1 MSRRWTLGF
10 TLIELIVVIV
20 VLGIVALMTTSY
32 LGLGA
37 KMYAEAAGRDKLLS
51 QSRFAVERI
60 TRELRNVVPN
70 SVRTWNDASRQCVE
84 FAPLLQ
90 AGRYE
95 ANLVSPIRLFS
106 ASSWDQLVA
115 TPAVLM
121 AVYPVNAATDIYQR
135 QRVASS
141 LGLTVDS
148 TNNRILN
155 VAFSFSGAVPNSPSQ
170 RMYFM
175 TAPVVYCVVG
185 SELRRYQRSSITSS
199 TASADLPGHV
209 LMAEGLDT
217 DFYTSTGAS
226 PFSFENSVVLTR
238 NAVVHI
244 RLAFKSDFNDTLVF
258 NQEIHIPN
266 VP

>member
-1 MSRRWTLGF
+1 MKHSRNQGF
-10 TLIELIVVIV
+10 TLIELILVIV
-20 VLGIVALMTTSY
+20 VLGIVALATTSY

-37 KMYAEAAGRDKLLS
+37 QMYADAAARDKLLS

-70 SVRTWNDASRQCVE
+70 SVRTWTEGSSQCIE

-95 ANLVSPIRLFS
+95 SNLVSPIRLFS
-106 ASSWDQLVA
+106 AAGWSGLVA
-115 TPAVLM
+115 SPTVLM
-121 AVYPVNAATDIYQR
+121 AVYPVNATTDIYQQ
-135 QRVASS
+135 QRVAST
-141 LGLTVDS
+141 LGLTVDAA
-148 TNNRILN
+148 NNRILN
-155 VAFSFSGAVPNSPSQ
+155 VAFSFSGTVPNSPSQ

-199 TASADLPGHV
+199 VASAALPGYV
-209 LMAEGLDT
+209 LMAEGIDT
-217 DFYTSTGAS
+217 AFYSSSAAS
-226 PFSFENSVVLTR
+226 PFSYENSVVLTR

-244 RLAFKSDFNDTLVF
+244 RLAFKSDFNDSLVF

>member
-1 MSRRWTLGF
+1 MKKSHSSGF
-10 TLIELIVVIV
+10 TLIELIMVIV
-20 VLGIVALMTTSY
+20 VLGIVAIATTRY

-37 KMYAEAAGRDKLLS
+37 QMYADAAGRDKLLS

-70 SVRTWNDASRQCVE
+70 SVRTWNDGSRQCIE

-95 ANLVSPIRLFS
+95 SNLVSPVRLFS
-106 ASSWDQLVA
+106 AVSWSGLVA
-115 TPAVLM
+115 HPAALM
-121 AVYPVNAATDIYQR
+121 TVYPVNAATDIYQQ
-135 QRVASS
+135 QRVAST
-141 LGLTVDS
+141 LGLTLDG
-148 TNNRILN
+148 TDNRIMN
-155 VAFSFSGAVPNSPSQ
+155 VAFSFSGANPNSPSQ

-175 TAPVVYCVVG
+175 TAPVVYCVED

-199 TASADLPGHV
+199 TASNDLPGHV
-209 LMAEGLDT
+209 LMAEGIDT
-217 DFYTSTGAS
+217 AFYSSSGAS

-244 RLAFKSDFNDTLVF
+244 RLAFRSDFNDTLVF

>member
-1 MSRRWTLGF
+1 MKLRVHPGF
-10 TLIELIVVIV
+10 TLIELIMVIV
-20 VLGIVALMTTSY
+20 VLGIVATATTSY

-37 KMYAEAAGRDKLLS
+37 QMYADAAGREQLLS

-70 SVRTWNDASRQCVE
+70 SVRTWNNGQCIE

-95 ANLVSPIRLFS
+95 GNLVSPVTLFS
-106 ASSWDQLVA
+106 TASWSALA
-115 TPAVLM
+115 ANSSALM
-121 AVYPVNAATDIYQR
+121 TVYPVNAGPDIYQR
-135 QRVASS
+135 QRVANS
-141 LGLTVDS
+141 LSL
-148 TNNRILN
+148 
-155 VAFSFSGAVPNSPSQ
+155 AVNANPRLLDVTFTFPNAIPNSPSQ

-175 TAPVVYCVVG
+175 TPPVAYCVVG
-185 SELRRYQRSSITSS
+185 TTLLRYQRTTIESI
-199 TASADLPGHV
+199 AGANLPTGV
-209 LMAEGLDT
+209 LMAEKVDIN
-217 DFYTSTGAS
+217 FYTDPNPDIPA
-226 PFSFENSVVLTR
+226 FSFENSVVLTR

-244 RLAFKSDFNDTLVF
+244 RLAFRSDFNDTLVF